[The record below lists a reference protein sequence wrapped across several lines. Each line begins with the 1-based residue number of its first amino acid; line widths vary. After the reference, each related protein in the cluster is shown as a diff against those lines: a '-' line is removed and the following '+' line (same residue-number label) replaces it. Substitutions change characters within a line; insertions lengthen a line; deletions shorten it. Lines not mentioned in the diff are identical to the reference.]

1 MVFRGLPRASWKFF
15 SLDTQKLMLRLYS
28 VDGRVLRRR
37 AFSSNVIFLDMM
49 VTAID
54 GAPTPG
60 PAVLACCVSCAPDVA
75 KQGSPY
81 PRAAFYADKEVFAR
95 AKDGVRP
102 GDAIRLRGAFEAE
115 AAECQVQEAGSVGN
129 RHTHSQKVLS
139 TVIWHAEFTRALTF
153 ENLCQIWRLD

>member
-1 MVFRGLPRASWKFF
+1 ME
-15 SLDTQKLMLRLYS
+15 LRQYS

-37 AFSSNVIFLDMM
+37 AFSSNVLFLDMM

-75 KQGSPY
+75 KTSEPY
-81 PRAAFYADKEVFAR
+81 PRAAFYADRAVFAR
-95 AKDGVRP
+95 AKDSVRP

-115 AAECQVQEAGSVGN
+115 AAECQVQKAGSVGN
-129 RHTHSQKVLS
+129 RHTFSKR
-139 TVIWHAEFTRALTF
+139 TP
-153 ENLCQIWRLD
+153 